1 VVVSTLSLDG
11 LLVIDKPEGPTSH
24 DVVARMRRVLGE
36 RRIGHTGTLDPLAT
50 GVLALLLGR
59 ATRLAQFLSGDEKQ
73 YRAQIRLGQATTTYD
88 REGEPTG
95 DAVTVETLEAPRI
108 EAALDAFRGRILQT
122 PPIYSAKKIGGQSAH
137 RLARRGEAAALAPVE
152 VTVHALTLVAVD
164 GADVIVDVR
173 CSAGF
178 YVRSLAHDLGVR
190 LGCGAHL
197 RALRRTAAGPLD
209 LEGAL
214 ALADAEARPEVALAH
229 LRPLSALLPDW
240 PSVRL
245 TTRGEARVRTGA
257 AIGPADCEEWTE
269 PDLGPDP
276 GTGVEPGGGTVTV
289 RLLDA
294 GGDLVALGA
303 WVGGR
308 ESPLLHPRVV
318 LV

>member
-1 VVVSTLSLDG
+1 MDG

-50 GVLALLLGR
+50 GVLAPV
-59 ATRLAQFLSGDEKQ
+59 K
-73 YRAQIRLGQATTTYD
+73 
-88 REGEPTG
+88 
-95 DAVTVETLEAPRI
+95 VETLEASKLE
-108 EAALDAFRGRILQT
+108 EAFEAFRGRILQT
-122 PPIYSAKKIGGQSAH
+122 PPLYSAKKIGGQSAH
-137 RLARRGEAAALAPVE
+137 RLARRGVTAALTPVE

-178 YVRSLAHDLGVR
+178 YVRSLAHDLGAR

-197 RALRRTAAGPLD
+197 QALRRTAAGPLD
-209 LEGAL
+209 LGGAL
-214 ALADAEARPEVALAH
+214 ALADAEAHPEVALAH
-229 LRPLSALLPDW
+229 LRPLSGLLPDW
-240 PSVRL
+240 PAVRL
-245 TTRGEARVRTGA
+245 TLRGEARVRTGA
-257 AIGPADCEEWTE
+257 AIGPADCEQWTE
-269 PDLGPDP
+269 PDIAAVG
-276 GTGVEPGGGTVTV
+276 PGGGTVTV
-289 RLLDA
+289 RLLGT

-303 WVGGR
+303 WAGGR